1 MVRQSATLIVQ
12 PKNDARMADN
22 DKIQRWGLR
31 QRGPLKANSNFPNSR
46 ANLIEQILKHS
57 DLSKTFQGT
66 TKLGIQLNLISYF
79 QATGLSCLGR
89 IKLSDREENHK
100 GMQPKHLWSH
110 LARRNWG
117 HLARTNFSKEIE
129 QTGTLKIPKLK

>member
-12 PKNDARMADN
+12 PKNDAGMADN
-22 DKIQRWGLR
+22 DKIQRWGLP
-31 QRGPLKANSNFPNSR
+31 QRGPLKASSNFPNSR

-89 IKLSDREENHK
+89 IKLSDREANHK
-100 GMQPKHLWSH
+100 GMQSKHL
-110 LARRNWG
+110 LEP
-117 HLARTNFSKEIE
+117 L
-129 QTGTLKIPKLK
+129 GTEKLGSLGTVKIF